1 VKVFIKRTMQDD
13 YQTLG
18 ELTIPDAGYSCK
30 TLELPWKNNERQESC
45 IPEGTYQ
52 VEKRTSDKFKHHFH
66 ILDVAER
73 DFILIHHGNYK
84 RDVKGCILVGHDYF
98 DIDGD
103 GHMDVTSSKA
113 TMKTLNEIL
122 PDAFELEISYS

>member
-1 VKVFIKRTMQDD
+1 MKVIIKRTMQDD

-18 ELTIPDAGYSCK
+18 ELIIPDAGYSCK
-30 TLELPWKNNERQESC
+30 TLELPWKNNERRESC

-52 VEKRTSDKFKHHFH
+52 VEKRFSDKFKHHFH
-66 ILDVAER
+66 ILEVPDR

-84 RDVKGCILVGHDYF
+84 RDVKGCILVGNDYF

-103 GHMDVTSSKA
+103 GHMDVTSSKK
-113 TMKTLNEIL
+113 TMQALNEIL